1 MIYGI
6 KISFILIKSA
16 AVGLSTVIGFALQQR
31 NQTSVGSLHFTGIKQ
46 MVDHISS
53 GRELEILT

>member
-6 KISFILIKSA
+6 KITFILIKST

-31 NQTSVGSLHFTGIKQ
+31 NQTSI
-46 MVDHISS
+46 I
-53 GRELEILT
+53 

>member
-31 NQTSVGSLHFTGIKQ
+31 NQTSI
-46 MVDHISS
+46 I
-53 GRELEILT
+53 